1 MSAKVMLYA
10 QSGFC
15 MVVYILEK
23 LSLVVNNKLGL
34 PQLWICKGPLEEL
47 PKNLEDCL
55 MSSVTGYDCKWV

>member
-1 MSAKVMLYA
+1 
-10 QSGFC
+10 

-55 MSSVTGYDCKWV
+55 MSSATGYDRKWV